1 MHERER
7 GEQALAESPEV
18 GGAAASSPTLAGSVL
33 ALQRSAGNAATGQMI
48 QRWGGLP
55 DWAPTLTDPLA
66 PVFEGVIQTNRAM
79 ATRIPIPS
87 RYRMKLLQYAAA
99 APLDGAMLL
108 PGLLRDP
115 WYYEG
120 GWILDVQTNARAMT
134 LDDYVFVDGDLD
146 IGTYVHE
153 MVHVTQYAA
162 LGRTSFLVSYF
173 GLSAATIAKR
183 FIMRQPINMMR
194 SSPHENQ
201 AYDLEQRFL
210 AWLAANP

>member
-1 MHERER
+1 
-7 GEQALAESPEV
+7 
-18 GGAAASSPTLAGSVL
+18 
-33 ALQRSAGNAATGQMI
+33 
-48 QRWGGLP
+48 
-55 DWAPTLTDPLA
+55 
-66 PVFEGVIQTNRAM
+66 M

-87 RYRMKLLQYAAA
+87 RYRTKLLQYAAA

-115 WYYEG
+115 WYYRG
-120 GWILDVQTNARAMT
+120 GWILDVQTNANAMT

-162 LGRTSFLVSYF
+162 LGRTRFLVSYF

-183 FIMRQPINMMR
+183 FIMREPINMMR